1 MEQSIVEII
10 SQHGYLALYILLVI
24 GIIGLPLPDET
35 LMTFVG
41 SLTAEGG
48 MLKYGTT
55 LVISYCG
62 AMTGMLVSY
71 LLGYRIGQ
79 PFLYRFG
86 KWVMLT
92 PARLDKAEGWFH
104 RYGLWTVFFGY
115 FVPGLRQL
123 TCYWAG
129 VTRVPLW
136 KYALYAGSGGLLWA
150 ATFVTLGHFI
160 GGSVQYVMPLVHRYM
175 RAAVA
180 IAAVAG
186 GAGLYLYWRMR
197 KKKKSES

>member
-104 RYGLWTVFFGY
+104 RYGLWTVFF
-115 FVPGLRQL
+115 
-123 TCYWAG
+123 
-129 VTRVPLW
+129 RVFCSRI
-136 KYALYAGSGGLLWA
+136 KAADLL
-150 ATFVTLGHFI
+150 LGRSNP
-160 GGSVQYVMPLVHRYM
+160 GSVMEVCALRRVRGLIVGCHVCHFGTFYRRQRSIRDAACSPVHESRC
-175 RAAVA
+175 RDSCGRRR
-180 IAAVAG
+180 G
-186 GAGLYLYWRMR
+186 GAVSVLAYA
-197 KKKKSES
+197 